1 MSDETVL
8 KATHRTVIGKKVKAL
23 RREGKLPGVVYG
35 KGVEP
40 QPIMLDL
47 KETTLALRGQTTSHL
62 VKLEVD
68 GVARTSLVRDKQYHF
83 IRGQLLHVDF
93 QAISMT
99 EKLITMVPVRLV
111 GTAPVIKEFE
121 AMLMTELDALEVEAF
136 PGDLPEYIDVDVSSL
151 TELGATIL
159 VGNLALSDKVDVRH
173 DAEEVVVIAI
183 SAAAEEI
190 IEDTTEE
197 SAEPELIARAK
208 KEEDEDE
215 D

>member
-8 KATHRTVIGKKVKAL
+8 KATFRTVTGKQVKAL

-35 KGVEP
+35 KGVKP
-40 QPIMLDL
+40 QPILLDL

-83 IRGQLLHVDF
+83 IKGQLLHVDF

-99 EKLITMVPVRLV
+99 EKLTTMVPVRLV

-136 PGDLPEYIDVDVSSL
+136 PADLPEYIDVDVSSL
-151 TELGATIL
+151 AELGATIL
-159 VGNLALSDKVDVRH
+159 VGDLALSDKVDVRH
-173 DAEEVVVIAI
+173 EAEEVVVIAI

-190 IEDTTEE
+190 EE
-197 SAEPELIARAK
+197 EGVAEAAEPELIARAK
-208 KEEDEDE
+208 KEEDEE
-215 D
+215 E

>member
-8 KATHRTVIGKKVKAL
+8 KATIRTVTGKQVKAL

-40 QPIMLDL
+40 QPILLDL

-83 IRGQLLHVDF
+83 IKGQLLHVDF

-99 EKLITMVPVRLV
+99 EKLTTMVPVRLV

-136 PGDLPEYIDVDVSSL
+136 PADLPEYIDVDVSAL
-151 TELGATIL
+151 AELGATIL
-159 VGNLALSDKVDVRH
+159 VGDLALSDKVDVRH

-190 IEDTTEE
+190 SEEDAEE

-208 KEEDEDE
+208 KDEDEDE
-215 D
+215 E